1 MHKLSYLSIK
11 GIFNFGG
18 TVSPKKSASSAIFNK
33 TLLTMSPKYI
43 PEIIFSKICKQDWKG
58 IINAHCSFKPV
69 IDK

>member
-1 MHKLSYLSIK
+1 MK

-43 PEIIFSKICKQDWKG
+43 PEIIFSKICKKDWKS
-58 IINAHCSFKPV
+58 IINAHCSLNQ
-69 IDK
+69 